1 MGKLTY
7 PRIPA
12 EKLSPEV
19 RSSNEYKNYI
29 KLIDE
34 YDNLPWYTSL
44 GKRSKLESDILSAM
58 NLLSQSEDVTQLF
71 SPQEEI
77 INERKSMS
85 DKYRL
90 MLEGMLS
97 KQPEYKIPDS
107 AKKYVSLMSDMAG
120 SLGGITDASGGKKG
134 VDLSA
139 YSTTMQ
145 DVPMYKQAEAASPS
159 ISGIFDKPSSQR
171 GSVIDYR
178 MQRAIDLYLRNK
190 GLGIPLNEP
199 SVDKDVKPYVDRSSN
214 LENKRQ

>member
-34 YDNLPWYTSL
+34 YDNLPWYTSS

-120 SLGGITDASGGKKG
+120 KLGGITDASGGKKG

-139 YSTTMQ
+139 YSTTLS
-145 DVPMYKQAEAASPS
+145 DVPMYQRDVSTPTFMGNNADKIGQGSPAQQNLYMA
-159 ISGIFDKPSSQR
+159 ISK
-171 GSVIDYR
+171 
-178 MQRAIDLYLRNK
+178 YLRGRGAVQEETRK
-190 GLGIPLNEP
+190 PDASKFIT
-199 SVDKDVKPYVDRSSN
+199 DKNY
-214 LENKRQ
+214 